1 MTEQQDVLVVGV
13 GPAGATVAALLAEQ
27 GHKVVVFEKAIFPRY
42 SIGESLLPY
51 CYFPLKR
58 LGLIEKLK
66 QSSFPKKYSVQFVGR
81 SGSVS
86 QPFYFFQHFDHDASQ
101 TWQVQ
106 RSEFDQ
112 IMVENA
118 RQKGATIME
127 GVGASSLIMDQRGRV
142 QGVVDDKKRSWHAKI
157 TVDASG
163 RNGFATSRK
172 GWRIRDEKLNK
183 ISIWRYYKGAMRDEG
198 LDEGATTVAYLPNNG
213 WFWYIPLA
221 NDTVSVGIVAER
233 DYLFQN
239 SRNLEEIFEGEI
251 EKNAW
256 INEHLAQA
264 TQSAPARLTGD
275 FSYRSKH
282 CACDGLLLIGDAFAF
297 LDPVFSSGVFL
308 ALKSGELGADAI
320 HSALLKDN
328 VCAEQFTEYGQL
340 ICHGIESMRKLVYAF
355 YDEGFRFSDL
365 LKKHPEL
372 RGDLTDCL
380 IGHLFKDFDSL
391 FRAVGEFADVPTPLE
406 YGNPLIQSDLNNLS
420 STVVEN

>member
-251 EKNAW
+251 E
-256 INEHLAQA
+256 
-264 TQSAPARLTGD
+264 
-275 FSYRSKH
+275 
-282 CACDGLLLIGDAFAF
+282 
-297 LDPVFSSGVFL
+297 
-308 ALKSGELGADAI
+308 
-320 HSALLKDN
+320 
-328 VCAEQFTEYGQL
+328 
-340 ICHGIESMRKLVYAF
+340 
-355 YDEGFRFSDL
+355 
-365 LKKHPEL
+365 
-372 RGDLTDCL
+372 
-380 IGHLFKDFDSL
+380 
-391 FRAVGEFADVPTPLE
+391 
-406 YGNPLIQSDLNNLS
+406 
-420 STVVEN
+420 

>member
-1 MTEQQDVLVVGV
+1 
-13 GPAGATVAALLAEQ
+13 
-27 GHKVVVFEKAIFPRY
+27 
-42 SIGESLLPY
+42 
-51 CYFPLKR
+51 
-58 LGLIEKLK
+58 
-66 QSSFPKKYSVQFVGR
+66 
-81 SGSVS
+81 
-86 QPFYFFQHFDHDASQ
+86 
-101 TWQVQ
+101 
-106 RSEFDQ
+106 
-112 IMVENA
+112 
-118 RQKGATIME
+118 
-127 GVGASSLIMDQRGRV
+127 
-142 QGVVDDKKRSWHAKI
+142 
-157 TVDASG
+157 
-163 RNGFATSRK
+163 
-172 GWRIRDEKLNK
+172 
-183 ISIWRYYKGAMRDEG
+183 
-198 LDEGATTVAYLPNNG
+198 
-213 WFWYIPLA
+213 
-221 NDTVSVGIVAER
+221 
-233 DYLFQN
+233 
-239 SRNLEEIFEGEI
+239 
-251 EKNAW
+251 
-256 INEHLAQA
+256 LAQA